1 MDDATSE
8 IYYAQLV
15 EEESTP
21 TVLAALREVIEQKGV
36 FCALYSDRA
45 SHFFLTPKAG
55 EPVDHNRL
63 TQVGRALRTLGIQMI
78 PAYSPQARGRSER
91 GFSTWQGRLP
101 QELRLRGL
109 KVRQP
114 KPEWLRI
121 RLGDPTN
128 QNQVLQLI
136 EGLNLHTV
144 CQEARCPNIF
154 ECWNDRTATFMLG
167 GDICTRHC
175 GFCAVGKGQP
185 GLLDPEEPRHVAEA
199 VNHLNLAHAVIT
211 SVNRDDLPDGGAAHW
226 AETIRLVRASNPE
239 CKIEVLI
246 PDFNGDEAALNTVLD
261 AEPDVLNHNTET
273 IARLYRRVRPD
284 AVYTQSL
291 TLLQRAAARR
301 DREGRGMLTKSGI
314 MVGLGETFEEVVD
327 LMNDL
332 RAVSCDIMTIGQ
344 YLQPHARRLPVER
357 YVTPDEFAK
366 WREVGM
372 SLGFHHVESS
382 PLTRSSYHAREQA
395 AK

>member
-1 MDDATSE
+1 MA
-8 IYYAQLV
+8 
-15 EEESTP
+15 
-21 TVLAALREVIEQKGV
+21 RELNVISNNQ
-36 FCALYSDRA
+36 
-45 SHFFLTPKAG
+45 
-55 EPVDHNRL
+55 
-63 TQVGRALRTLGIQMI
+63 
-78 PAYSPQARGRSER
+78 
-91 GFSTWQGRLP
+91 
-101 QELRLRGL
+101 

-154 ECWNDRTATFMLG
+154 ECWSDRTATFMLG

-185 GLLDPEEPRHVAEA
+185 GSLDPEEPLHVAEA
-199 VNHLNLAHAVIT
+199 TKHLNLAHVVIT

-226 AETIRLVRASNPE
+226 AATIRQVRTVNPG
-239 CKIEVLI
+239 CKVEVLI

-261 AEPDVLNHNTET
+261 AQPDVLNHNTET

-284 AVYTQSL
+284 AVYQQSL
-291 TLLQRAAARR
+291 TLLERSAVRR
-301 DREGRGMLTKSGI
+301 DLEDRGMLTKSGI
-314 MVGLGETFEEVVD
+314 MVGLGETFDEVVE
-327 LMNDL
+327 LMKDL

-357 YVTPDEFAK
+357 YVTPAEFAK
-366 WREVGM
+366 WREIGM
-372 SLGFHHVESS
+372 EMGFHHVESS

-395 AK
+395 S

>member
-1 MDDATSE
+1 M
-8 IYYAQLV
+8 
-15 EEESTP
+15 
-21 TVLAALREVIEQKGV
+21 
-36 FCALYSDRA
+36 
-45 SHFFLTPKAG
+45 
-55 EPVDHNRL
+55 
-63 TQVGRALRTLGIQMI
+63 
-78 PAYSPQARGRSER
+78 AR
-91 GFSTWQGRLP
+91 
-101 QELRLRGL
+101 ELRVITNNQ

-121 RLGDPTN
+121 RLGDPAN
-128 QNQVLQLI
+128 QNKVLELI

-154 ECWNDRTATFMLG
+154 ECWSDRTATFMLG

-175 GFCAVGKGQP
+175 GFCAVGKGKP
-185 GLLDPEEPRHVAEA
+185 GDLDPEEPRHVAEA
-199 VNHLNLAHAVIT
+199 VGHLNLAHAVIT

-226 AETIRLVRASNPE
+226 AETVRQVRALNPQ

-246 PDFNGDEAALNTVLD
+246 PDFNGDEAALNAVLD

-284 AVYTQSL
+284 AVYQQSL

-314 MVGLGETFEEVVD
+314 MVGLGETFDEVVE
-327 LMNDL
+327 LMKDL
-332 RAVSCDIMTIGQ
+332 RSVSCDIMTIGQ

-357 YVTPDEFAK
+357 YVTPAEFAQ
-366 WREVGM
+366 WRDIGM
-372 SLGFHHVESS
+372 DMGFHHVESS

-395 AK
+395 ESKPEPVGAN